1 MTTTSAPTVDKAD
14 LPLLKALVGGM
25 RAADLIA
32 AGEPAQQV
40 DHLDRRLRG
49 DLAYYDAV
57 VDQLTTAKSQRAVA
71 APLGLHAGS
80 EPPAPALPTTRP
92 APAPAQTPVQ
102 IAAAARQER
111 APTAEQLLADAEQHD
126 AAAVRRQAAKVRG
139 LREKLAA
146 EEQTL
151 TALLAEHNEQERA
164 RRERER
170 AAQAAREEVKRAE
183 QALAVARAR
192 LAGHEVQP
200 AKQAGAGRV
209 YSDKVKAQM
218 RVNGLRLAHTRGTHP
233 QPREGCPLCE
243 VAE

>member
-1 MTTTSAPTVDKAD
+1 MTTPATAPPVDKAD

-40 DHLDRRLRG
+40 DHLDRRLLG

-57 VDQLTTAKSQRAVA
+57 VDRLTTTKSLRYAA
-71 APLGLHAGS
+71 APGGLHAGS
-80 EPPAPALPTTRP
+80 ASPAPALPTTQP
-92 APAPAQTPVQ
+92 APAPTPVQ
-102 IAAAARQER
+102 SAAAARQQR
-111 APTAEQLLADAEQHD
+111 APTAEQLLTDAEHHD

-151 TALLAEHNEQERA
+151 TALLVEHSEQERA

-170 AAQAAREEVKRAE
+170 ATRAAREEVERAE
-183 QALAVARAR
+183 QALTAARAR
-192 LAGHEVQP
+192 LADHEGPRASGGSVP
-200 AKQAGAGRV
+200 G
-209 YSDKVKAQM
+209 STP
-218 RVNGLRLAHTRGTHP
+218 TRA
-233 QPREGCPLCE
+233 RRR
-243 VAE
+243 